1 KRFDDVTCCQATK
14 SWSNYHTCNLRRFSV
29 NPWSHPPLDTTCYL
43 SFLNERQ
50 RDILL
55 THTQKTTDADH
66 QCSYLAGLIDK
77 HIVNL
82 ADRTLCLVVDV
93 LLVVVGDRP
102 AIGGKTRQRV
112 SRERRGGKRGH
123 RGKCISVFHHLFS

>member
-1 KRFDDVTCCQATK
+1 
-14 SWSNYHTCNLRRFSV
+14 
-29 NPWSHPPLDTTCYL
+29 
-43 SFLNERQ
+43 
-50 RDILL
+50 ILL

-102 AIGGKTRQRV
+102 AIGGEDSTACQPRAPGWKARPPRQV
-112 SRERRGGKRGH
+112 HKR
-123 RGKCISVFHHLFS
+123 ISSFILLIIEWRSNHGVTENVPSLAMIPLLRTLNGLEHG

>member
-1 KRFDDVTCCQATK
+1 MNG
-14 SWSNYHTCNLRRFSV
+14 S
-29 NPWSHPPLDTTCYL
+29 
-43 SFLNERQ
+43 ERQ

-102 AIGGKTRQRV
+102 AIGGRLDSV
-112 SRERRGGKRGH
+112 SAANAGVE
-123 RGKCISVFHHLFS
+123 SAATAASA